1 MNSAH
6 IERKPISVFSPEQ
19 DRPPKGPVT
28 LCVGRRS
35 GATPCFTPIWIQW
48 AVRNRAERGPL
59 YQPQHRVFQ
68 EKEDSKQQPA
78 LTKRCLPFVLRD
90 YPDMMDIGQIYEVLG
105 VTTKTGY
112 KGLSY
117 SKSSYSPLFEKRLFP
132 LSRVIEY
139 IPNSRWIAAES

>member
-6 IERKPISVFSPEQ
+6 LERKLISVFSPEQ

-35 GATPCFTPIWIQW
+35 GAAPCFTPIWIQW

-90 YPDMMDIGQIYEVLG
+90 YPDMMDIGRIYEVLG

-112 KGLSY
+112 KLPKNGEIEYLKIQKAY
-117 SKSSYSPLFEKRLFP
+117 RIPKAHIPRYLKSACFP
-132 LSRVIEY
+132 L
-139 IPNSRWIAAES
+139 AE